1 MAIDS
6 EAARRGPPHLATL
19 IILTGVSILTLN
31 MFLPSLQHMAE
42 DFGVEY
48 AVVNLAV
55 AGYLLVTGVLQ
66 IILGP
71 LSDRYG
77 RRPVLLVAMALFA
90 GASLGCWLA
99 QDIWVFLGFR
109 LLQAAVIGGTAI
121 SRAVVRDMVSD
132 REAAAM
138 LGQIGMVMAL
148 APMLGPGFGGFL
160 DEIFGWRANFAVFTL
175 LGVALFILV
184 WRDLGETNA
193 SPSATF
199 AAQFRAYPDLLRSR
213 RFWGYALCV
222 AFSVGAFYAF
232 ITGAAFVGKSAF
244 GLGPAQVGI
253 GIGSITGGFAFGNF
267 LSGRLA
273 TRYGLT
279 TMMILGRVV
288 ACCGLLVGLALVAL
302 DVVTVWTYFGSV
314 MCVGLGNGLTLP
326 SANAGTMSVRPHL
339 AGSASGLAGAL
350 MVVGGAALT
359 TLTTSVL
366 TEANG
371 LWLLLAIMLGSA
383 LLGLAASLY
392 VRRIDLREG
401 PPRADASA

>member
-1 MAIDS
+1 MVT
-6 EAARRGPPHLATL
+6 EAGARRGPPHLATL

-77 RRPVLLVAMALFA
+77 RRPVLLWAMAIFA
-90 GASLGCWLA
+90 VASLGCWLA

-109 LLQAAVIGGTAI
+109 LVQAAVIGGTAI

-148 APMLGPGFGGFL
+148 APMLGPGFGGLL
-160 DEIFGWRANFAVFTL
+160 DEFFGWRASFAFFTL
-175 LGVALFILV
+175 LGCGLFVLV
-184 WRDLGETNA
+184 WRDLGETNTA
-193 SPSATF
+193 PSATF

-232 ITGAAFVGKSAF
+232 ITGAAFVGEVAF

-273 TRYGLT
+273 RRYGLT
-279 TMMILGRVV
+279 TMMILGRLM
-288 ACCGLLVGLALVAL
+288 ACFGLVMGLLFVAL

-314 MCVGLGNGLTLP
+314 MFVGLGNGLTLP

-350 MVVGGAALT
+350 MVVGGAVLT

-366 TEANG
+366 TQENG
-371 LWLLLAIMLGSA
+371 VWLLLAIMLVSA
-383 LLGLAASLY
+383 VLGLLAALY
-392 VRRIDLREG
+392 VRWIDMREG
-401 PPRADASA
+401 VPTTEA

>member
-1 MAIDS
+1 MAIES
-6 EAARRGPPHLATL
+6 VARRGPPHLVTL
-19 IILTGVSILTLN
+19 ILLTGVSVLTLN

-42 DFGVEY
+42 DFGVDY
-48 AVVNLAV
+48 AVVNLSV
-55 AGYLLVTGVLQ
+55 AGYLVVTGVLQ
-66 IILGP
+66 IVLGP

-77 RRPVLLVAMALFA
+77 RRAVLLWAMVIFA

-99 QDIWVFLGFR
+99 PDIWTFLGFR
-109 LLQAAVIGGTAI
+109 FLQAAVIGGAVI

-148 APMLGPGFGGFL
+148 APMLGPGFGGLL
-160 DEIFGWRANFAVFTL
+160 DELFGWRASFAVFTALGLGL
-175 LGVALFILV
+175 LVLV

-193 SPSATF
+193 APSATF

-232 ITGAAFVGKSAF
+232 ITGAAFVGDYAF

-267 LSGRLA
+267 LSGRF
-273 TRYGLT
+273 TGRYGLT
-279 TMMILGRVV
+279 TMMIAGRLV
-288 ACCGLLVGLALVAL
+288 ACFGLLMGLLFLAL

-314 MCVGLGNGLTLP
+314 ICVGLGNGLTLP
-326 SANAGTMSVRPHL
+326 SANAGTMSVRPQL

-350 MVVGGAALT
+350 MVVGGAVLT
-359 TLTTSVL
+359 TLTSSVL
-366 TEANG
+366 SEENG
-371 LWLLLAIMLGSA
+371 LWLLLVIMLVSA
-383 LLGLAASLY
+383 GLGLASALY
-392 VRRIDLREG
+392 VRWIDLREG
-401 PPRADASA
+401 PPGAA

>member
-1 MAIDS
+1 MEIDPRG
-6 EAARRGPPHLATL
+6 ARRGPPHLATL
-19 IILTGVSILTLN
+19 IILTGVSVLTLN

-42 DFGVEY
+42 DFGVDY

-55 AGYLLVTGVLQ
+55 AGYLVVTGVLQ
-66 IILGP
+66 IVLGP

-77 RRPVLLVAMALFA
+77 RRPVLLVAMAVFA
-90 GASLGCWLA
+90 VASLGCWLA
-99 QDIWVFLGFR
+99 QDIWTFLGFR
-109 LLQAAVIGGTAI
+109 LVQGVVIGGTAI

-148 APMLGPGFGGFL
+148 APMLGPGFGGLL
-160 DEIFGWRANFAVFTL
+160 DELFGWRASFAFFTL
-175 LGVALFILV
+175 LGVALFMLV

-193 SPSATF
+193 NPSATF

-273 TRYGLT
+273 KRLGLT
-279 TMMILGRVV
+279 MMMILGRSV
-288 ACCGLLVGLALVAL
+288 ACFGLVLGLVLVAF

-314 MCVGLGNGLTLP
+314 MFVGLGNGLTLP

-339 AGSASGLAGAL
+339 AGSASGLSGAL
-350 MVVGGAALT
+350 MVVGGAVLT

-366 TEANG
+366 TEENG
-371 LWLLLAIMLGSA
+371 VWLLLAIMLVSA
-383 LLGLAASLY
+383 VFGLLAAFY
-392 VRRIDLREG
+392 VRWIDLREG
-401 PPRADASA
+401 PPVAQA

>member
-1 MAIDS
+1 
-6 EAARRGPPHLATL
+6 
-19 IILTGVSILTLN
+19 

-77 RRPVLLVAMALFA
+77 RRPVMLVAMALFA

-184 WRDLGETNA
+184 WRDLGETNTA
-193 SPSATF
+193 PSATF

-326 SANAGTMSVRPHL
+326 SANAGTMSVRPAFGGECL
-339 AGSASGLAGAL
+339 GAG
-350 MVVGGAALT
+350 GGAHGCGRRGADDAHHQR
-359 TLTTSVL
+359 SDGG
-366 TEANG
+366 ER
-371 LWLLLAIMLGSA
+371 S
-383 LLGLAASLY
+383 LAASRDHAWLGASW
-392 VRRIDLREG
+392 VGSVALRAPDRPAG
-401 PPRADASA
+401 GGRLGRTPRLDRARPSCDPDAMTHTRLITTVYYPLST